1 MCKRLPPLGILVVCL
16 LALVSRDGAAATV
29 PPGFSEALVASG
41 LQSPTAMQFAPDGRL
56 FVCEKDGRLRIVK
69 YGTLLPAPFATI
81 AVDAEA
87 ERGLLGVAVDP
98 NFALTPYV
106 YVYYT
111 VPAAPGVPVHNRVSR
126 FLAGGD
132 IAAGAEQVILD
143 LDPLTTTLHNG
154 GAIDF
159 GGDGKLYIA
168 VGDNAVGGTAQSLST
183 RLGKMLRVN
192 PDGSI
197 PADNPFYLTAS
208 GPNRAIWSYGLRN
221 PFKFAVNPGGPAPTM
236 LINDVGGSRFEEI
249 NDGVGGV
256 NYGYPH
262 NEGYVSH
269 PDYFGPRYAY
279 DHGPDGGCAI
289 LGGAFYT
296 PGTVAYPAAY
306 ARSYFFADFCAG
318 FIRRLDLAT
327 GNTVSEFATG
337 VRAAVELRVH
347 DGTLYYLS
355 IDEGAVYRID
365 YGVAMPAITA
375 QPAAAVVS
383 PGEPATFVVGAS
395 GPALRYQWQR
405 DGVNVA
411 GATAPTY
418 TVASPQL
425 ADTGSR
431 YRVIVA
437 NSAGNVVSNEATL
450 TVTTNQPPAATITAP
465 APGLRYAGGQTIAF
479 AGIGLD
485 PESGPLP
492 PAAFSW
498 RVDFHHDTHV
508 HPFLPDTAGVTHGT
522 FVIPTVGETETSV
535 WYRVVLTVT
544 DPSGRSHTV
553 FRDVVPQTVT
563 LTLVSSPPGL
573 ELRLDGALMT
583 TPFSFDSVVGTVRSI
598 EAVDQRVDGAE
609 YVFAAWSDD
618 GPRSRAI
625 VTPPVAS
632 SFDARFRVATA
643 SDPPA
648 IPGDFTIVAN
658 GRTIALSWTRAA
670 GAMSYRLEAG
680 TAPGLANLFDGDVG
694 DVAWMQ
700 TVVPPGTYVA
710 RVRAVNPM
718 GVSAASNEATVTVT
732 GAAVCATPP
741 AAVAGYTAQ
750 TGGLIAALS
759 WSPSPGATGYRLEA
773 GSAPGLANL
782 VVTAVGG
789 GTTFAATAP
798 AGTYYTRLRAVNA
811 CGVSPPSIEVPI
823 TLGCSADA
831 VVPGELAVVKAGGVA
846 SFTWV
851 PPLGATSY
859 RLRVGTAPG
868 LANLADIDVGV
879 ATALAV
885 PLAGIAPGTYYIRVA
900 AVSACGAGA
909 PSNEVA
915 LTVP

>member
-1 MCKRLPPLGILVVCL
+1 MCNRLPPLGILVIG
-16 LALVSRDGAAATV
+16 LATLVHRDAAAAAV

-69 YGTLLPAPFATI
+69 HGMLLPAPFASIT
-81 AVDAEA
+81 VDAEA

-98 NFALTPYV
+98 DFAQAPYV

-111 VPAAPGVPVHNRVSR
+111 VPATPGVPVHNRVSR

-132 IAAGAEQVILD
+132 VAAGAEQILLE
-143 LDPLTTTLHNG
+143 LDPLSTTLHNG

-168 VGDNAVGGTAQSLST
+168 VGDNAVGGSAQSLST

-192 PDGSI
+192 RDGSI

-236 LINDVGGSRFEEI
+236 LINDVGGSHFEEI
-249 NDGVGGV
+249 NDGVAGV

-269 PDYFGPRYAY
+269 PDYFGPRHAY
-279 DHGPDGGCAI
+279 DHGPTGGCAI

-306 ARSYFFADFCAG
+306 SRSYFFADFCAG
-318 FIRRLDLAT
+318 FIRRLDLAN

-337 VRAAVELRVH
+337 VPAAVELRVH

-355 IDEGAVYRID
+355 IDEGAIYRID
-365 YGVAMPAITA
+365 YGSSLPAIIA
-375 QPAAAVVS
+375 HPVDAIVS
-383 PGEPATFVVGAS
+383 PGQPATFAVAAS
-395 GPALRYQWQR
+395 GPGLRYQWQR
-405 DGVNVA
+405 DGVNVL
-411 GATAPTY
+411 GATAPSH
-418 TVASPQL
+418 TVAAPQL
-425 ADTGSR
+425 ADSGSR
-431 YRVIVA
+431 YRVIIA
-437 NSAGNVVSNEATL
+437 NGAGDVVSNEALL
-450 TVTTNQPPAATITAP
+450 TVTTNQAPTATITAP

-479 AGIGLD
+479 AGAGAD
-485 PESGPLP
+485 PETGALP
-492 PAAFSW
+492 PSAFSW

-508 HPFLPDTAGVTHGT
+508 HPFLPDTAGLSQGT
-522 FVIPTVGETETSV
+522 FVVPTVGDTETSV
-535 WYRVVLTVT
+535 WYRVYLTVT
-544 DPSGRSHTV
+544 DPAGRTGTV
-553 FRDVVPQTVT
+553 YRDVFPQIVT
-563 LTLVSSPPGL
+563 LTLASSPPGL
-573 ELRLDGALMT
+573 EVRLDGALRP
-583 TPFSFDSVVGTVRSI
+583 TPFTFDSVVGIVRSLD
-598 EAVDQRVDGAE
+598 AVDQRVDGAE
-609 YVFAAWSDD
+609 YVFASWSDD

-625 VTPPVAS
+625 VTPPVTS
-632 SFDARFRVATA
+632 TFEARFRVATA

-648 IPGDFTIVAN
+648 TPDDFTIVAN

-680 TAPGLANLFDGDVG
+680 TAQGLADLFAGDIG
-694 DVAWMQ
+694 DVAWLQ
-700 TVVPPGTYVA
+700 TVVLPGTYVA

-718 GVSAASNEATVTVT
+718 GVSAASNEAIVTVA
-732 GAAVCATPP
+732 GAAVCATAPTAP
-741 AAVAGYTAQ
+741 AGYTAQ

-759 WSPSPGATGYRLEA
+759 WLPSPGASGYQLEA

-782 VVTAVGG
+782 VVARVGS

-798 AGTYYTRLRAVNA
+798 AGRYYTRLRAVNA
-811 CGVSPPSIEVPI
+811 CGVSPPSVEVPI
-823 TLGCSADA
+823 TLFCSADA
-831 VVPGELAVVKAGGVA
+831 VVPGELAVTKAGGLA
-846 SFTWV
+846 AFTWV
-851 PPLGATSY
+851 PPLGATGY
-859 RLRVGTAPG
+859 RMRVGTAPG
-868 LANLADIDVGV
+868 LANVADLDVGA

-885 PLAGIAPGTYYIRVA
+885 PLAGIAPGTYFVRVA
-900 AVSACGAGA
+900 AVSTCGVGT

-915 LTVP
+915 LSVP